1 VKYNEVHSSLQ
12 ICRTD
17 QAKSI
22 GFDTD
27 LNCHACIVRYNGI
40 TMHHRVA
47 LERSDQ

>member
-1 VKYNEVHSSLQ
+1 VKYNEVHSSMQ
-12 ICRTD
+12 ICHTD

-27 LNCHACIVRYNGI
+27 LNCRAGIVRYNGI
-40 TMHHRVA
+40 IMHHRVA